1 MSTSKILMTGFL
13 WLFLGLMSGCNKS
26 EVMFETGE
34 GARSV
39 GTDTSCEA
47 VETTGGI
54 EVQTVEEKS
63 EDLIYVYVCG
73 QVRTPGSVFDGGGK
87 PAFSGGGYGRGN
99 SSGGGSDQ
107 N

>member
-39 GTDTSCEA
+39 GKMCIRDRNYS
-47 VETTGGI
+47 
-54 EVQTVEEKS
+54 
-63 EDLIYVYVCG
+63 
-73 QVRTPGSVFDGGGK
+73 
-87 PAFSGGGYGRGN
+87 AFNNHMQIIDEHGEIA
-99 SSGGGSDQ
+99 
-107 N
+107 